1 MADNPSDGNVRVSW
15 VPGAGGIA
23 NKAAPTVAELNAG
36 LLLTSLMTAD
46 GLSGWAAVTASI
58 NNRKLDSTFNSADV
72 GSVSIDNALLRFF
85 KQVTGDTIYTTLVK
99 GAVGFVVIRRVLPS
113 GTAWATSQLLLGV
126 FPSKCAQRTWVDMDE
141 NTMDRWEVQMK
152 ITAEPAFDAV
162 VA

>member
-15 VPGAGGIA
+15 IPGAGGIA

-46 GLSGWAAVTASI
+46 GLAGWAPDTASI
-58 NNRKLDSTFNSADV
+58 GNRKLDSTFNSSDV
-72 GSVSIDNALLRFF
+72 GSISIEDPTLRFY

-99 GAVGFVVIRRVLPS
+99 LAVGFVVIRRVLPS
-113 GTAWATSQLLLGV
+113 GTAWATSQLLMGV
-126 FPSKCAQRTWVDMDE
+126 YPAKCSQRKWIDMEE